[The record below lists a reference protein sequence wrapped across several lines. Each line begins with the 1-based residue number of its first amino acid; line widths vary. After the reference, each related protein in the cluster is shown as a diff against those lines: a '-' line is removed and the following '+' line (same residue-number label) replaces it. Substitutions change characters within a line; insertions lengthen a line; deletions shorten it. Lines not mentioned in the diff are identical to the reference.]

1 MFNGQYTTQPI
12 RLKGRSRGL
21 KDTAN
26 WPVASPLHNLR
37 PCANQG
43 LFVQSQC
50 SEEGAWTTL
59 NQFDGTDG
67 EPFVYGSGT
76 TLEDFDANHIRAAL
90 QAMPNFIIPSVNV
103 TDSYPLGTAVTG
115 VDDIRY
121 NNRWF
126 FDVTF
131 THPANLGEQK
141 LMTCTIASTATDNA
155 AVAPRMSA
163 PTIWE
168 HTGSLEDCFTCT
180 ETYQVNLL
188 SNSEACNTAE
198 TNEACNGNCAW
209 HTNPTLANKGI
220 CYPRNQ
226 NCLRDDGFG
235 GVFCDGAAPGVPVLA
250 AGVTA
255 DGTVCTDGSLV
266 TAALCNGACTFTGE
280 ATNQAG
286 TVCTDASLNTV
297 ELCEDATG
305 YDDECTY
312 TAGGTPSTGTCAD
325 SATVTP
331 FFWNMRCNELRMHT
345 DTRDTQNREGV
356 PYANR

>member
-1 MFNGQYTTQPI
+1 MG
-12 RLKGRSRGL
+12 
-21 KDTAN
+21 
-26 WPVASPLHNLR
+26 
-37 PCANQG
+37 
-43 LFVQSQC
+43 
-50 SEEGAWTTL
+50 TTL

-168 HTGSLEDCFTCT
+168 HTGSLEDFLLARRLTRLTCCRIRKR
-180 ETYQVNLL
+180 VI
-188 SNSEACNTAE
+188 
-198 TNEACNGNCAW
+198 
-209 HTNPTLANKGI
+209 P
-220 CYPRNQ
+220 PR
-226 NCLRDDGFG
+226 RTK
-235 GVFCDGAAPGVPVLA
+235 P
-250 AGVTA
+250 
-255 DGTVCTDGSLV
+255 
-266 TAALCNGACTFTGE
+266 
-280 ATNQAG
+280 
-286 TVCTDASLNTV
+286 
-297 ELCEDATG
+297 ATG
-305 YDDECTY
+305 
-312 TAGGTPSTGTCAD
+312 
-325 SATVTP
+325 
-331 FFWNMRCNELRMHT
+331 
-345 DTRDTQNREGV
+345 
-356 PYANR
+356 